1 MTIFEEM
8 FISESQFPPQKA
20 NNGTMTY
27 KKTLATEVAEMVQSF
42 DSAAKTS
49 DRAKTIIQN
58 FNPENDHFDQLKKEL
73 NSWN

>member
-1 MTIFEEM
+1 
-8 FISESQFPPQKA
+8 
-20 NNGTMTY
+20 MTY
-27 KKTLATEVAEMVQSF
+27 KKTLAAEVAEMVQSF